1 MNLLR
6 LITWP
11 YLRKHRL
18 RSILTTAGITLG
30 VALLVGMHTADD
42 SVLRSFNDT
51 VDRISGKAQLQVT
64 AGDAGFAEEVLDRV
78 QAVPEVR
85 AAAPV
90 IEAEVDTGLKGQGK
104 LLIVAVDMTGDRSLR
119 DYDFDN
125 ADDDVIDDPLVF
137 IAQPDSLIL
146 TRQFA
151 DYNGLHT
158 GSQLTLDT
166 MEGPRKFTVRGILK
180 AGGMAQAFG
189 GNLGVMDIYAAQ
201 KVFGRGRRFDRIDIG
216 LRDGVS
222 LDQGQAAVRQ
232 ALGPG
237 LEVDPPSGRTRDF
250 QSLLGVYNLAIKVS
264 SAFALLI
271 GMFIIYNSFSIA
283 VTQRRS
289 EIGILRAL
297 GATRGK
303 IRTLF
308 LLESAVSGAVGSLIG
323 IGLGI
328 AFAHSMTGI
337 TGHVMTMMLGV
348 RQNAQEAYID
358 PQLLAVA
365 FAVGVATSMLA
376 GFIPAH
382 NAAAVQPV
390 HALQKGK
397 YQVLGAGE
405 SRFRRGAA
413 AVCVAGSLACLGFSQ
428 NREVFFAGLAMY
440 IFAVLL
446 LIPFLSHGLVR
457 LLRTPL
463 KWVRPVEG
471 SLAADS
477 LLQAPRRTSAT
488 VAALVLSLALVVG
501 QGGSAAG
508 SWVAIDEWV
517 NNLMNP
523 DLYVSTDRNF
533 GIRNYHFP
541 ASMEAELE
549 GIPGIE
555 EVQPVRSVRVQYKA
569 LPMMVVSTDQAKLHR
584 RVRSHVIAGDLETM
598 FRLCAAGQGA
608 IIAENLAGLAHLRL
622 NDRITIPTPT
632 GILDLPV
639 VGILRDLSNQLGA
652 VFLDRSVY
660 TRAFQDDSVDIFRIY
675 LKPGV
680 GTEDARHRIIETLGG
695 HKHLFVMS
703 NHEVRVYIN
712 DLMNQWF
719 GMTYIQVLV
728 AVAVAVLGII
738 NTLTV
743 SITDRR
749 RELGVLRA
757 VGGLRTQIR
766 HTIWMEAVAIG
777 IIGLVLG
784 LVAGAI
790 YLYYALQVIQVDLT
804 GILLPYRFPFGLAA
818 ILLPVI
824 VIAAWASAIFPA
836 EKAVRTSLVEALEYE

>member
-18 RSILTTAGITLG
+18 RSVLTTVGITLG

-42 SVLRSFNDT
+42 SVLRAFHDT
-51 VDRISGKAQLQVT
+51 MDRISGKAQLQVT
-64 AGDAGFAEEVLDRV
+64 AGDAGFAEDVLDRV
-78 QAVPEVR
+78 QSVPEVS

-90 IEAEVDTGLKGQGK
+90 IESEVDTGLKGEAK
-104 LLIVAVDMTGDRSLR
+104 LLVVAVDMTGDRSLR

-125 ADDDVIDDPLVF
+125 ADEDVIDDPLVF

-151 DYNGLHT
+151 DRAGLRT
-158 GSQLTLDT
+158 GSKIQLDT
-166 MEGPRKFTVRGILK
+166 MDGPRQFTVRGILK

-189 GNLGVMDIYAAQ
+189 GNLAVMDIYAAQ
-201 KVFGRGRRFDRIDIG
+201 KVFGRGRRFDRIDIA
-216 LRDGVS
+216 LRDGIS
-222 LDQGQAAVRQ
+222 LNQGQAAIRKAV
-232 ALGPG
+232 GSG

-297 GATRGK
+297 GATRGQ

-308 LLESAVSGAVGSLIG
+308 LLESAVAGAVGSAIG
-323 IGLGI
+323 IALGI
-328 AFAHSMTGI
+328 AFAHSMTGL
-337 TGHVMTMMLGV
+337 TGQVMNSLFGV
-348 RQNAQEAYID
+348 RQNAQEAFLD
-358 PQLLAVA
+358 PKLLGVA
-365 FAVGVATSMLA
+365 FVLGVLTSMLA
-376 GFIPAH
+376 AFIPAR
-382 NAAAVQPV
+382 NAASVEPVQ
-390 HALQKGK
+390 ALQKGK
-397 YQVLGAGE
+397 YQVLGTGE
-405 SRFRRGAA
+405 SRFRRWAA
-413 AVCVAGSLACLGFSQ
+413 AVCITGSLGCLGFSQ
-428 NREVFFAGLAMY
+428 NREVFYAGLAMY

-446 LIPFLSHGLVR
+446 LIPFLCQAMVR
-457 LLRTPL
+457 FLRVPL

-471 SLAADS
+471 ALAADS

-517 NNLMNP
+517 NNVLNP
-523 DLYVSTDRNF
+523 DLFVSTDQNFGVRNF
-533 GIRNYHFP
+533 HFP
-541 ASMEAELE
+541 ASMEADLE
-549 GIPGIE
+549 RVPGIE
-555 EVQPVRSVRVQYKA
+555 DVQAVRSVRVRYRD
-569 LPMMVVSTDQAKLHR
+569 LPMMITSTEVTNLAH
-584 RVRSHVIAGDLETM
+584 RVRTHVIAGDRDTM
-598 FRLCAAGQGA
+598 NRLCAEGKGA
-608 IIAENLAGLAHLRL
+608 IISENLGTMARLRL
-622 NDRITIPTPT
+622 ADTIEIPTPS
-632 GILDLPV
+632 GIVALPV
-639 VGILRDLSNQLGA
+639 VGITRDLSNQLGSVLIDRK
-652 VFLDRSVY
+652 VFIK
-660 TRAFQDDSVDIFRIY
+660 AFGDDSVDIFRIY
-675 LKPGV
+675 LKPGASP
-680 GTEDARHRIIETLGG
+680 EDVRRQIVASLGPQR
-695 HKHLFVMS
+695 HLFVML
-703 NHEVRVYIN
+703 NRDVRAFIN

-719 GMTYIQVLV
+719 GMTYLQVLV

-766 HTIWMEAVAIG
+766 HTIWMEAFTIG
-777 IIGLVLG
+777 IIGFLLG
-784 LVAGAI
+784 LAAGAI

-804 GILLPYRFPFGLAA
+804 GILLPYRFPLGLAV

-824 VIAAWASAIFPA
+824 VAAAWASAILPA
-836 EKAVRTSLVEALEYE
+836 ETAVRTSLVEALEYE